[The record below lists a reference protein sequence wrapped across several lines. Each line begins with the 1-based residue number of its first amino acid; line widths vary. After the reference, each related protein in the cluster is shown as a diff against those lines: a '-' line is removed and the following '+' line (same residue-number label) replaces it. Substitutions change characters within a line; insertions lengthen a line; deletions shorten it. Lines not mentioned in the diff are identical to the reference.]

1 LGVLG
6 LIRGLDSIFALNAL
20 VRCRFLL
27 RPLLVR
33 VQEAFGDASCSICS
47 ATDPSTKDMAPSVLA
62 SGKALDLPIR
72 IGIVIRK
79 TGTRIPIPSGMI
91 CDYAKRRRRRFGK
104 LIHLA
109 AKDDLR
115 LNATILEGVV
125 VKVLEDNGIA
135 GSG

>member
-1 LGVLG
+1 MTF
-6 LIRGLDSIFALNAL
+6 I
-20 VRCRFLL
+20 
-27 RPLLVR
+27 
-33 VQEAFGDASCSICS
+33 E
-47 ATDPSTKDMAPSVLA
+47 DPCKLT
-62 SGKALDLPIR
+62 
-72 IGIVIRK
+72 
-79 TGTRIPIPSGMI
+79 
-91 CDYAKRRRRRFGK
+91 GK